1 MTDYNRI
8 LSIIEHLQTT
18 FSDEAVALAE
28 ATIEQDPLNQWSST
42 LLIVLLQ
49 GRNALARRE
58 WFEDLLKKKGLTL
71 PDSTSSDSEPIEQR
85 EDLAEPSTA
94 SLILEIEAGGFP
106 SLKLLSTASKMALF
120 DELRRRVQSAPDG
133 RHSHTYL
140 SYLLHF
146 DNLEEHQNELL
157 ELAEKW
163 CIERHGDVRSAEVI
177 AFMVNRFGSPELVS
191 IAGQCLDERVWA
203 EELSYYL
210 PRLLKFDSHRNNRK
224 RFKTW
229 YKYNPEQRTSAREL
243 SAWLEETGCGRRVL
257 SVARIALAH
266 DRLSNAPM
274 LDVLHRF
281 RKRRIVRSWFNKYLR
296 TNIADSSVRKYLVH
310 RMAENP
316 TALEVKLAMSSLK
329 LGTPLE
335 ALSLLAKV
343 VSGSKD
349 RTAHLIARDSVV
361 RFPNG
366 PMAFSMARSLMGTHP
381 DFARPWLLEWI
392 KTAEDG
398 HRCEAL
404 TAILMHAP
412 DAETLAMA
420 RSIAEREIATP
431 GSIPASEL
439 AGLLTI
445 LLKLQADSQLISLA
459 RSLLLKSGD
468 VSLEH
473 QKRLCRLNRILE
485 KL

>member
-42 LLIVLLQ
+42 LLLVLLQ
-49 GRNALARRE
+49 GRNAPARRE
-58 WFEDLLKKKGLTL
+58 WYESLLQQKGLTL
-71 PDSTSSDSEPIEQR
+71 PDSRASNSDTAAHKEDDTEPAAPELLLQIER
-85 EDLAEPSTA
+85 
-94 SLILEIEAGGFP
+94 GGFP
-106 SLKLLSTASKMALF
+106 SLRLLSKASKAALF
-120 DELRRRVQSAPDG
+120 DEVRRRVQFDPDG
-133 RHSHTYL
+133 PQSHNLL
-140 SYLLHF
+140 SYLLQF
-146 DNLEEHQNELL
+146 DEQETRRAELEQIAIDWCHAREGEIRSSSLL
-157 ELAEKW
+157 RSMLYRTGSSKLKSLAVCLLNK
-163 CIERHGDVRSAEVI
+163 EVW
-177 AFMVNRFGSPELVS
+177 P
-191 IAGQCLDERVWA
+191 DEYLHSL
-203 EELSYYL
+203 LS
-210 PRLLKFDSHRNNRK
+210 LLKFDSHRNNRK
-224 RFKTW
+224 RFKIW
-229 YKYNPEQRTSAREL
+229 RKYNQKQLNQPYALADWLQATRCSRLVL
-243 SAWLEETGCGRRVL
+243 SA
-257 SVARIALAH
+257 ARAELH
-266 DRLSNAPM
+266 RDRSSHASM

-335 ALSLLAKV
+335 ALSMIASV
-343 VSGSKD
+343 AAGSKD
-349 RTAHLIARDSVV
+349 RTAHMIARDSVV

-445 LLKLQADSQLISLA
+445 LLKLQADSQLITLA

-468 VSLEH
+468 VGLEH